1 MNQSEGSYIHVSE
14 KELKIICSILRS
26 VLGEEL
32 VYVFGSRSR
41 GDHRKT
47 SDIDL
52 AIVGS
57 KPMTMAVRSQLEFG
71 FSESDLPFKVDV
83 VDMLTVDETFKRII
97 EADAVPLEYRS

>member
-1 MNQSEGSYIHVSE
+1 MNQFVGPRIHVSDE
-14 KELKIICSILRS
+14 ELKIIRDILRS
-26 VLGEEL
+26 ALSEEL

-41 GDHRKT
+41 GDHRRT
-47 SDIDL
+47 SDIDV

-83 VDMLTVDETFKRII
+83 VDMLTVDEPFKKII
-97 EADAVPLEYRS
+97 EADAVPLEYRP